1 MSTKVGN
8 TPNRNE
14 ILSRS
19 KEFLYKK
26 KADPYSSDDLLE
38 IMILIPWI
46 FKS

>member
-8 TPNRNE
+8 TQNRNE

-26 KADPYSSDDLLE
+26 DDPYSSDELLE